1 MSERGVTGIE
11 ELKKAYEEYKKR
23 EELIEELIKA
33 YEHYKQIGGTLT
45 FKQFTP
51 LWVKGGI

>member
-1 MSERGVTGIE
+1 MNERE
-11 ELKKAYEEYKKR
+11 Q
-23 EELIEELIKA
+23 LIKA

-45 FKQFTP
+45 LKQFTP